1 MNITDVRVFP
11 VDEDKLKAY
20 VTITLD
26 HCFVIRDLK
35 VIHGATGLFVA
46 MPAKRRKDGTY
57 KDIAHPLNAD
67 TRLQMERA
75 ILDEYARATW
85 HPAPAGRGRRG
96 RRRGRRTRARGRGG
110 AGGVRGARGGR
121 LPGPGARDGSGAE
134 ASLRGLPGL
143 WGRPMQPRDF
153 KVFSGS
159 SNPALAQ
166 RICEHLKRPLGKA
179 QVGVSR
185 MERSRSR
192 SARTCVGRTS
202 SSSSPPARRPTIT

>member
-26 HCFVIRDLK
+26 LSFVIRDLK

-75 ILDEYARATW
+75 ILDEYAL
-85 HPAPAGRGRRG
+85 
-96 RRRGRRTRARGRGG
+96 ARHLASLAASSIGGGGG
-110 AGGVRGARGGR
+110 AGAGGEAERRGGRARGGR
-121 LPGPGARDGSGAE
+121 LPGPGARDGLSRGFPSGPSRAMG
-134 ASLRGLPGL
+134 AAHAAARLQGLLR
-143 WGRPMQPRDF
+143 
-153 KVFSGS
+153 
-159 SNPALAQ
+159 
-166 RICEHLKRPLGKA
+166 
-179 QVGVSR
+179 
-185 MERSRSR
+185 
-192 SARTCVGRTS
+192 
-202 SSSSPPARRPTIT
+202 